1 LQFYYS
7 KYFVFADTIKIAC
20 SISSATDSTLPLSD
34 IDSIGGRCAADYMK
48 LDIEE
53 SKVHYILF

>member
-1 LQFYYS
+1 M
-7 KYFVFADTIKIAC
+7 FADTIKIAC